1 MPEPF
6 LRPRASLSS
15 SRDGWFRRMRENLQQ
30 VFASA
35 RIFPSSASGAPLHLL
50 PSPPAS
56 PANGSRTISLLA
68 HVLLIS
74 GVLLLHVELRQPRAG
89 SAGPADSLHPRA
101 FFPLPD
107 PSLFGQPSVGVKGGG
122 GENDPR
128 PARHGDLAPASS
140 RPLLPPRAIVNPLPE
155 LPVPASVFD
164 ANASPLPPLITR
176 TRREQAP
183 AKAIPTVAPTRT
195 GSPCPFA
202 CIVPSR
208 NTPTKH
214 ARPSSKEES
223 HCAFWWAPTAGLRR
237 FKSFSASP
245 WGSTNAPS
253 NPYAPGNLFPR
264 TTPPAERSHLG
275 SRSKL
280 SSASSSHAGVAPR
293 PSHDRLPYRLDSF
306 LAQE

>member
-56 PANGSRTISLLA
+56 LANGSRTISLLA

-202 CIVPSR
+202 CIVPSAI
-208 NTPTKH
+208 H
-214 ARPSSKEES
+214 RPS
-223 HCAFWWAPTAGLRR
+223 TRGQ
-237 FKSFSASP
+237 
-245 WGSTNAPS
+245 
-253 NPYAPGNLFPR
+253 
-264 TTPPAERSHLG
+264 
-275 SRSKL
+275 
-280 SSASSSHAGVAPR
+280 APR
-293 PSHDRLPYRLDSF
+293 KSHTARSGGRRRPDFAGSNRSARRLGARRTRRRIRTRLEIYSRARRRPPSGRILGHDRSCLPPHLATPVWRRDRLTIVC
-306 LAQE
+306 LIG